1 MCSFECDGWLH
12 ITIDDWMMDAAITIQ
27 HKDDHIP
34 YFVIGL
40 PEDVK
45 KLISDRCKE
54 NVMQV
59 YFPCQYI
66 LLICVLMAYDVD

>member
-12 ITIDDWMMDAAITIQ
+12 ITIDDRTMDAAIVIQ

-54 NVMQV
+54 NVTQV
-59 YFPCQYI
+59 
-66 LLICVLMAYDVD
+66 